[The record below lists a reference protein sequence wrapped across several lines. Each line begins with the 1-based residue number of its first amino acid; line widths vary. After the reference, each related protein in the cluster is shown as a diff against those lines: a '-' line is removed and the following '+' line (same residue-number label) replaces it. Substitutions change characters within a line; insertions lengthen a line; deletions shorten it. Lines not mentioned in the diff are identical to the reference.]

1 MGIHKKIMFREKFIA
16 LNVYIRKE
24 SSEISLSEMQ
34 ERFLLASLVRF
45 KNRRKNSSTGGI
57 EKSGMSE
64 PIQSQR
70 KPRK

>member
-1 MGIHKKIMFREKFIA
+1 MFREKFIA

-64 PIQSQR
+64 PIQSQT